1 MRHIIIYGMGR
12 LFQNYQEKLNWQK
25 IAAVADKKVENAS
38 EYCGVPL
45 IPPEQI
51 EKQTYDYVVIFSV
64 KFYDEIKSQ
73 LIGDYFVPDEKI
85 ISWKALIPDNR
96 CTDAQIIEYYKNI
109 IREFRFHR
117 ILDVGMPLF
126 ARYFY
131 AAGEILP
138 DYSIQMDGVGGKVC
152 LMGKNLYRAVY
163 KTAEECTEK
172 YEAALLWNGSDDL
185 EESIQKLQC
194 RTRYILLHTFY
205 APEEINSMEK
215 IDTILRNYPVKKRL
229 SGMNGIF
236 WLVDL
241 QPRTIEEEITVYVV
255 THKAYQVQHDDLYQP
270 VCVGNSYSNAGY
282 LSEKTGDNIA
292 YLNEKINECTALYWI
307 WKNTGTKYAGLNHY
321 RRYFYNNGI
330 RNTGNYLDK
339 ETAYGYLQ
347 EYDMILT
354 MASPLYEKTVLDQ
367 VRDSMDGDLCMKA
380 LGILRD
386 SVHRHQPDYLEA
398 FDYVIHGNKVH
409 LCNMFLTRREILNA
423 YCQWLFS
430 FLTEAAEDLCIDGY
444 GAYDKR
450 AMGFWAERMLS
461 VWLLKQDLKIKELP
475 YVITTT

>member
-1 MRHIIIYGMGR
+1 
-12 LFQNYQEKLNWQK
+12 
-25 IAAVADKKVENAS
+25 
-38 EYCGVPL
+38 
-45 IPPEQI
+45 
-51 EKQTYDYVVIFSV
+51 
-64 KFYDEIKSQ
+64 
-73 LIGDYFVPDEKI
+73 
-85 ISWKALIPDNR
+85 
-96 CTDAQIIEYYKNI
+96 
-109 IREFRFHR
+109 
-117 ILDVGMPLF
+117 
-126 ARYFY
+126 
-131 AAGEILP
+131 
-138 DYSIQMDGVGGKVC
+138 
-152 LMGKNLYRAVY
+152 
-163 KTAEECTEK
+163 
-172 YEAALLWNGSDDL
+172 
-185 EESIQKLQC
+185 
-194 RTRYILLHTFY
+194 
-205 APEEINSMEK
+205 MEK
-215 IDTILRNYPVKKRL
+215 IDTVLRNYPVKKRL
-229 SGMNGIF
+229 SVMNGIF

-241 QPRTIEEEITVYVV
+241 QPRTIKEEITVYVV

-367 VRDSMDGDLCMKA
+367 VRDSMDGDLCMRA

-430 FLTEAAEDLCIDGY
+430 FLTEAAEELCIDGY

-461 VWLLKQDLKIKELP
+461 VWLLKQNLKIKELP